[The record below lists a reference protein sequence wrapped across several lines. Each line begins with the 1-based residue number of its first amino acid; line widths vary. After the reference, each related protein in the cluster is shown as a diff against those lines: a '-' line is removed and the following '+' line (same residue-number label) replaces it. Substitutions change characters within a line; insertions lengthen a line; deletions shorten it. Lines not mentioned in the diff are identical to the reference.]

1 MNKAANANQAAA
13 VAVKLLEIEAVTLR
27 PQQPFTWSSGWKS
40 PIYCDNRLTLSYPE
54 VRSLIADQF
63 VALIHAQFPGA
74 EVIAGTST
82 AGIPHAAWVAERMDL
97 PMVYIR
103 DKAKGHGKQNKIE
116 GRLAAGQKVVVIE
129 DLISTGGSSLNAA
142 AAVKEA
148 GGEVLGVCA
157 IFTYEFAKAAQAFE
171 DAKLALYC
179 LSDYSTLI
187 QIALEKNRVQP
198 EDADRLQQW
207 RLNPESY
214 V

>member
-1 MNKAANANQAAA
+1 MNKAVNNEQADIIAQR
-13 VAVKLLEIEAVTLR
+13 LLDIGAVTLR
-27 PQQPFTWSSGWKS
+27 PQQPFTWSSGLKS
-40 PIYCDNRLTLSYPE
+40 PIYCDNRLTMSFPRI
-54 VRSLIADQF
+54 RSLIADQF
-63 VALIHAQFPGA
+63 VALIRKQFPNV

-116 GRLAAGQKVVVIE
+116 GKLAEGQRVVVIE

-148 GGEVLGVCA
+148 AGEVLGICA
-157 IFTYEFAKAAQAFE
+157 IFTYEFEKATKAFSDE
-171 DAKLALYC
+171 NLSLFC
-179 LSDYSTLI
+179 LSDYSSLI
-187 QIALEKNRVQP
+187 QTALSKKIIEEQDVEK
-198 EDADRLQQW
+198 LQQW

-214 V
+214 S